1 MGMQG
6 QTIMELRKGLPKRAW
21 RRVGRTAGAVTA
33 ISVILSVT
41 LTNAIM
47 EIFSA
52 GINVQG
58 LAVAIIMPIALG
70 GPMTYI
76 LLLKQAQLRHAN
88 SRLEHLATTDWLTAC
103 LNRGAFTRMV
113 TEYLARH
120 RSSRESGALLIVDAD
135 DFKSVND
142 RFGHQNGDQAL
153 TLIAHAIRQAV
164 RGTDLVSRLGG
175 EEFGVFLPD
184 ADAATADRI
193 AENIRSTVVSLTFA
207 PDERPCPL
215 SVSIG
220 GATYV
225 GHADYDQLY
234 RLADQHLYEAKN
246 TGRDRVAMMQ
256 AA

>member
-1 MGMQG
+1 
-6 QTIMELRKGLPKRAW
+6 MEFRKGLPKRAW
-21 RRVGRTAGAVTA
+21 RRVGRTAGVVTA
-33 ISVILSVT
+33 VSVILSVAI
-41 LTNAIM
+41 TNTIM
-47 EIFSA
+47 ETFSA

-58 LAVAIIMPIALG
+58 LVVAIIMPIALG
-70 GPMTYI
+70 GPMVYV
-76 LLLKQAQLRHAN
+76 LLLRQAQLRHAN
-88 SRLEHLATTDWLTAC
+88 SRLELVASTDWLTTC
-103 LNRGAFTRMV
+103 LNRGAFTRAV
-113 TEYLARH
+113 IDHLARL

-142 RFGHQNGDQAL
+142 RFGHHNGDEAL
-153 TLIAHAIRQAV
+153 TLIARAIRQSV

-184 ADAATADRI
+184 ADPATADRI
-193 AENIRSTVVSLTFA
+193 AENIRSAIVGLTFA
-207 PDERPCPL
+207 PDGRPCPL

-234 RLADQHLYEAKN
+234 RLADRHLYEAKN